1 MKKSAVF
8 VIAIMALMVSTVA
21 LMPASD
27 ADVIQDDVLY
37 CYGDHPT
44 LLPFFN
50 DSDTQWS
57 AEDQDGNTV
66 SVAVDSETGVASI
79 DLTGHDEVIVTQ
91 VVGDQTARARLI
103 AVHMSL
109 DDSDGDGEHNVSFY
123 DMGSIIHTHTIDGS
137 TVVALGEPHVE
148 FPEEPSKEGYTFGG
162 WYTDPS
168 FTDGSEF
175 DGLDVVRG
183 DIDVYA
189 KWVPTSNSGSGGS
202 ITIGTHLVTFECSSG
217 LTYSIVERG
226 SNFVS
231 FTVSVIDGFDVD
243 ESTIEVEAN
252 GTTLQPVDGIYTI
265 SGINSDVHVT
275 INGTIVGTED
285 PSDGIPFWVWIVLII
300 VIVLAVA
307 VVYWMYIRNQRQ

>member
-1 MKKSAVF
+1 MMRKTIV
-8 VIAIMALMVSTVA
+8 LVSLIILFSSVTLIPNVEADTV
-21 LMPASD
+21 
-27 ADVIQDDVLY
+27 QDDVLY

-44 LLPFFN
+44 IYPYFN
-50 DSDTQWS
+50 DSETQWS
-57 AEDQDGNTV
+57 AEDQDGEAV
-66 SVAVDSETGVASI
+66 SVVVDSETGVASI

-109 DDSDGDGEHNVSFY
+109 DDSDGDGEHNVRFY
-123 DMGSIIHTHTIDGS
+123 DMGSIIHTHTIGGS

-231 FTVSVIDGFDVD
+231 FTVSVIDGFDID

-265 SGINSDVHVT
+265 SGISSDVHVT

>member
-50 DSDTQWS
+50 DTDARWS
-57 AEDQDGNTV
+57 AEDQDGEAV

-109 DDSDGDGEHNVSFY
+109 DDSDGDREHNVRFY

-148 FPEEPSKEGYTFGG
+148 FPEEPSREGYTFGG

-226 SNFVS
+226 SDFVS

-275 INGTIVGTED
+275 INGTIVGTDD
-285 PSDGIPFWVWIVLII
+285 PSDGIPFWVWIILVVI
-300 VIVLAVA
+300 IVLAVA

>member
-50 DSDTQWS
+50 DSETQWS
-57 AEDQDGNTV
+57 AEDQEGKAV
-66 SVAVDSETGVASI
+66 SVVVDSETGVASI

-109 DDSDGDGEHNVSFY
+109 DDSDGDGEHNVRFY

-148 FPEEPSKEGYTFGG
+148 FPEEPSREGYTFGG

-168 FTDGSEF
+168 FADGSEF
-175 DGLDVVRG
+175 DGLGVVRG

-189 KWVPTSNSGSGGS
+189 KWNPTSNSGSGGS

-226 SNFVS
+226 NNFVS
-231 FTVSVIDGFDVD
+231 FTVSVMDGFDVD

-265 SGINSDVHVT
+265 SGINSDIHVT
-275 INGTIVGTED
+275 ISGTIVGTED

>member
-57 AEDQDGNTV
+57 AEDQDGNAV
-66 SVAVDSETGVASI
+66 SVVVDSETGVASI

-148 FPEEPSKEGYTFGG
+148 FPEEPSREGYTFGG
-162 WYTDPS
+162 WYTGPS

-275 INGTIVGTED
+275 INGTIVGTGD

-300 VIVLAVA
+300 VIVLAIA